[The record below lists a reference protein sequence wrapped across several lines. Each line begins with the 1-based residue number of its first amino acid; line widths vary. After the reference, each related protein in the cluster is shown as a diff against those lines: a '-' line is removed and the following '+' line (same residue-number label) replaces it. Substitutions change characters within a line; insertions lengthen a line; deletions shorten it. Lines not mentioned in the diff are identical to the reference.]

1 MRNGYS
7 MILLIVYLVAAA
19 ALFAAEIYEYV
30 GQEIFYGG
38 LMVLSA
44 LFLMVNR
51 TWLFRPEQNS

>member
-7 MILLIVYLVAAA
+7 MILLIVYLVAVA
-19 ALFAAEIYEYV
+19 ALFAAEIYEFV

-51 TWLFRPEQNS
+51 TWLIRPEQNS